1 MTAPGSERA
10 LEALRLFEDLQARLC
25 ARFEALE
32 RQESQARFE
41 STRWNKPEQHRLKG
55 GGHMRLMRGAVSE
68 KVGVNVSH
76 VWGTLSEAGIA
87 QLPGAKESAG
97 EFTACGISVVA
108 HPVNPHAPTAHMN
121 LRYLATSFDW
131 IGGGSDL
138 TPAIEYAQ
146 DTAEFHAALHRACDH
161 YRPDAYEEYRE
172 WCDRYFFLPHRNERR
187 GVGGIF
193 FDNLR
198 GSAWESDLS
207 FLKNVGEA
215 FLGAYPEIV
224 QRRMATPFDAVDRA
238 RQLAKRG
245 RYVEFNLV
253 YDRGTRFGF
262 MTEANPEAYL
272 MSLPPLASW

>member
-1 MTAPGSERA
+1 MRF
-10 LEALRLFEDLQARLC
+10 FEELQSRLC
-25 ARFEALE
+25 ARMEALE
-32 RQESQARFE
+32 AKDSTARFQ
-41 STRWNKPEQHRLKG
+41 STLWSKPEDHRLKG
-55 GGHMRLMRGAVSE
+55 GGHMRLMRGAVLE
-68 KVGVNVSH
+68 KVGVNLSH
-76 VWGTLSEAGIA
+76 VWGTLSDAGIA

-97 EFTACGISVVA
+97 EFIACGISVVA
-108 HPVNPHAPTAHMN
+108 HPTNPHAPTAHMN

-131 IGGGSDL
+131 VGGGSDL
-138 TPAIEYAQ
+138 TPAIEYPE
-146 DTAEFHAALHRACDH
+146 DTTAFHDALRRACAS
-161 YRPDAYEEYRE
+161 YRPDAYEEYRA

-198 GSAWESDLS
+198 GSVWESDLAFVRS
-207 FLKNVGEA
+207 VGEA
-215 FLGAYPEIV
+215 FLGVYPDIV
-224 QRRMATPFDAVDRA
+224 QRRMSTPFDVADRE

-262 MTEANPEAYL
+262 MTDANPEAYL